1 MSGQQQSFESID
13 IFEEDRNNFN
23 MCEKF
28 KAVFYKLKVPFLLLL
43 LILVLWITFGV
54 KVSNMKSEVES
65 YERELEVKVSNMESE
80 IESYKKELTV
90 LKANVDS
97 HEQKLTDLDY
107 EVDQV
112 DSNQKKL
119 TYDSF
124 HSRAASAEDCEELRN
139 HGFSTSGYFLIGNN
153 YLVRSLFY
161 KIAMVDILKR
171 SLPDYSLI

>member
-23 MCEKF
+23 MREKF
-28 KAVFYKLKVPFLLLL
+28 KAVLDKLPFLLLL
-43 LILVLWITFGV
+43 LMLVLWITFGV
-54 KVSNMKSEVES
+54 TVSNMKSEVES

-161 KIAMVDILKR
+161 KIAMIDILKR